1 MNPWLRRLR
10 GALGMGITWAV
21 AWAGFGL
28 LIGLGLLAG
37 LPLGWFVDVF
47 DAPLPALG
55 IPGFFSGAAFSL
67 VLGVAARRRRFDQL
81 SLPLF
86 AGLGALGGVLLTL
99 LPAGALALESP
110 AALAV
115 IGVTLTTLSAA
126 SATGTLL
133 LARSGQGGEGGGARR
148 RLGGD

>member
-1 MNPWLRRLR
+1 
-10 GALGMGITWAV
+10 MGITWAV

-28 LIGLGLLAG
+28 LLGLGLLVG
-37 LPLGWFVDVF
+37 LPLGWFVEVF

-81 SLPLF
+81 SLPLV
-86 AGLGALGGVLLTL
+86 AGLGALGGLLLAL
-99 LPAGALALESP
+99 LPAGALALRSP
-110 AALAV
+110 GALAV
-115 IGVTLTTLSAA
+115 IAGTLTTLSAA

-133 LARSGQGGEGGGARR
+133 LARMGEGGGSPR
-148 RLGGD
+148 RLKGE

>member
-10 GALGMGITWAV
+10 GAVGMGITWAV

-28 LIGLGLLAG
+28 LIGLGLVVG
-37 LPLGWFVDVF
+37 LPLGWFVEVF
-47 DAPLPALG
+47 DAPLPALA

-86 AGLGALGGVLLTL
+86 AGLGALGGLLLAL
-99 LPAGALALESP
+99 LPAGALALRSP
-110 AALAV
+110 GVLAV
-115 IGVTLTTLSAA
+115 IAGTLTTLSAA

-133 LARSGQGGEGGGARR
+133 LARMGEGGGNSQR
-148 RLGGD
+148 RLKGE

>member
-1 MNPWLRRLR
+1 
-10 GALGMGITWAV
+10 MGITWAV